1 MLSEAQKRVVEQVV
15 NVFETGKP
23 EGRYHLV
30 TVMADGRGG
39 SRQITFGRSQTT
51 EQGNLKALLNLYIQA
66 GGSFAGQLSPYL
78 PRLGSEPLADDVA
91 FKQLLRRSAL
101 EDPIMR
107 KCQDDFFDQLYY
119 QPAAHFFKGNGFKL
133 PLSMLVIYDSY
144 IHSGS
149 VLTRLRNRFAE
160 RTPIN
165 GGDEKAWIKAYV
177 EARHNWLEN
186 NGNLL
191 VRKTIYR
198 TNCFKEQ
205 LQAGNWDLQQ
215 DVVIRGLR
223 VRGAATV

>member
-1 MLSEAQKRVVEQVV
+1 
-15 NVFETGKP
+15 
-23 EGRYHLV
+23 
-30 TVMADGRGG
+30 
-39 SRQITFGRSQTT
+39 
-51 EQGNLKALLNLYIQA
+51 
-66 GGSFAGQLSPYL
+66 
-78 PRLGSEPLADDVA
+78 
-91 FKQLLRRSAL
+91 
-101 EDPIMR
+101 
-107 KCQDDFFDQLYY
+107 
-119 QPAAHFFKGNGFKL
+119 
-133 PLSMLVIYDSY
+133 MLVIYDSY

-191 VRKTIYR
+191 IRKTIYR